1 MARFDA
7 LAARR
12 PRRPRREH
20 GAALLLALMLVALV
34 ATLGSAMLWQQW
46 RAVQVEGAGRARA
59 QAAWIL
65 GGATD
70 WARLIMREDAR
81 TSSTDHAAEPWA
93 TPLAED
99 RLSSFLAVDRERSSE
114 VELEAFLSGSIADAQ
129 ARYNL
134 RNLVDAATGQA
145 VTAEVEAFERLCAF
159 VGLGAEVAP
168 RIVQG
173 LRAAWGPAG
182 RGGDEAT
189 RPLPPSQLEHLA
201 WLGVDVSAIEA
212 LRPHATLLPRK
223 TPLNLN
229 TAGREVLAAV
239 LDVDAGS
246 AERLVQR
253 RQLRAFDN
261 LEQARAELPSRV
273 DLAPARLAV
282 ASSHFVV
289 SGRLRLDER
298 VLEETAWLRREGSGV
313 VVERRQRQSALAAA
327 P

>member
-1 MARFDA
+1 MQGLGARTA
-7 LAARR
+7 
-12 PRRPRREH
+12 PRPRRER

-34 ATLGSAMLWQQW
+34 ATLGAGMLWQQW
-46 RAVQVEGAGRARA
+46 RAVQVEGALRARA

-81 TSSTDHAAEPWA
+81 TGSTDHAAEPWA
-93 TPLAED
+93 TPLAEA

-114 VELEAFLSGSIADAQ
+114 VELEAFLSGSIVDAQ

-134 RNLVDAATGQA
+134 RNLVDAGTGQA
-145 VTAEVEAFERLCAF
+145 VTAEAATLERLCAA

-182 RGGDEAT
+182 GAAT
-189 RPLPPSQLEHLA
+189 DDAARPLPPSRLEHLA
-201 WLGVDVSAIEA
+201 WLGVEPAAIEA
-212 LRPHATLLPRK
+212 LRAHATLLPRK

-229 TAGREVLAAV
+229 TAGREALAAV
-239 LDVDAGS
+239 LDIDAGS

-261 LEQARAELPSRV
+261 LDQARAELPPGV
-273 DLAPARLAV
+273 GLAPARVAV

-298 VLEETAWLRREGSGV
+298 LLEETAWLRREGTGV